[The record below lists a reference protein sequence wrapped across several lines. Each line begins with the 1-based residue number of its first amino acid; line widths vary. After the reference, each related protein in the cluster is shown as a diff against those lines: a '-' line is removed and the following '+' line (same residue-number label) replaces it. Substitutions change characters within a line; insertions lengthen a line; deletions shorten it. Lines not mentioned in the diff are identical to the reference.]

1 MNQVFKDIYE
11 TVWKEVFGEIKQ
23 LPVEKFVELFA
34 SDIDL
39 PKKYTCQKNGKDVF
53 MSEKY
58 KYPRFVHEDGLKD
71 FVGEIDEV
79 KGFEDLIKQISK
91 IAVFRGN
98 KIMNSEVVEASD
110 HIYSSNYIY
119 NSQHI
124 YMGQKIMFSENCS
137 ESEYLLACR
146 GGSGSNFSI
155 RLFDSSK
162 TANSFEIDWSG
173 NISNSYFIHDCFD
186 LRDCMFCFH
195 IRSKEYCIGNKQYT
209 KEKYLELKKVLLEEY
224 ISQLIQNKKPIVR
237 LSDL

>member
-1 MNQVFKDIYE
+1 MNQVFKDIYK
-11 TVWKEVFGEIKQ
+11 TVWSEVFVGIKQ
-23 LPVEKFVELFA
+23 LPIEKFVEIFTQ
-34 SDIDL
+34 DIDL
-39 PKKYTCQKNGKDVF
+39 PKNYKCQQTGKDVF
-53 MSEKY
+53 MSKIY
-58 KYPRFVHEDGLKD
+58 NYPRFVHEDILKD
-71 FVGEIDEV
+71 FNGKIDEV
-79 KGFEDLIKQISK
+79 KDFEDLIKKIPK

-98 KIMNSEVVEASD
+98 KIMNSEVVENSD

-124 YMGQKIMFSENCS
+124 YMGQKMMFSENCS

-146 GGSGSNFSI
+146 GGSGSTFSI

-195 IRSKEYCIGNKQYT
+195 LRSKEYCIGNKQYT
-209 KEKYLELKKVLLEEY
+209 KEKYLELKKILLEEY
-224 ISQLIQNKKPIVR
+224 INQLTSALKPVTGLR
-237 LSDL
+237 NL

>member
-11 TVWKEVFGEIKQ
+11 TIWKEVFGGIKQ
-23 LPVEKFVELFA
+23 LPIEKFVGLLAE
-34 SDIDL
+34 DIDL
-39 PKKYTCQKNGKDVF
+39 PKKYTCEKSGKDIF

-58 KYPRFVHEDGLKD
+58 KYPRFVHESVMESFAD
-71 FVGEIDEV
+71 EIEEIKNFDDLVKEV
-79 KGFEDLIKQISK
+79 PK

-110 HIYSSNYIY
+110 HVYSSSYVY

-195 IRSKEYCIGNKQYT
+195 IRSKEYCIGNRQYT
-209 KEKYLELKKVLLEEY
+209 KEKYLELKKILLEEY
-224 ISQLIQNKKPIVR
+224 IDQLISTKKPIVG
-237 LSDL
+237 LKNL